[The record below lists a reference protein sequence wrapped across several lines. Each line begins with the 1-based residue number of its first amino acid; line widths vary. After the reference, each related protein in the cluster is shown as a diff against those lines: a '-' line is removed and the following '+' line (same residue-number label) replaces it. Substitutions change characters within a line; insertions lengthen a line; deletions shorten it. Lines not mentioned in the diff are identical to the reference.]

1 MIKKKK
7 KNNKKKKKQK
17 FLTRNGVNQ
26 QKMQN

>member
-1 MIKKKK
+1 MIKKKNN
-7 KNNKKKKKQK
+7 NNKKKKKQK